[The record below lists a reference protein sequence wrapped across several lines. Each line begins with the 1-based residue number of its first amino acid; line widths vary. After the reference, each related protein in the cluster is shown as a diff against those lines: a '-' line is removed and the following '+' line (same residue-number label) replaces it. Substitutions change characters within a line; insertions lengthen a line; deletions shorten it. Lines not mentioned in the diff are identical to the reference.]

1 MTDRNPTPGEAY
13 EEALIAAFVSS
24 RGFRPGVVIQ
34 QLPQKYRDALKKLT
48 SDEVSSHIRL
58 MRYTGA
64 GMTR

>member
-1 MTDRNPTPGEAY
+1 MTDRKPTPEEAY

-34 QLPQKYRDALKKLT
+34 QLPKKYRDALKSLT
-48 SDEVSSHIRL
+48 SDMVSGHIRM

-64 GMTR
+64 GLR